1 MSATNGHDTL
11 HIPVIDI
18 SRSTEQTGYEL
29 VDAAVQYGFVFV
41 KSSGL
46 GLDVHAVNQMFD
58 ISRKFFQSP
67 REEKQKYGMQKN
79 NRGWTAMHEEVL
91 DPETDDRGD
100 PKEGFNFGEFENGKA
115 HQPLPPDLQAH
126 EAQLSRFSKL
136 CRELAMKLLELFAIG
151 LKIDPAEGGAN
162 WFSSR
167 HEKSKG
173 PSGTILRILYYP
185 SSTTTPSRSPIR
197 AGAHSDYG
205 SLTLLFRLPGQP
217 GLEILDPSQN
227 WVSVPVLP
235 PGTEDDPFPPILV
248 NIGDLLSYWTG
259 GLLKSTVHRV
269 VGPSTGVG
277 GEGNRGMMED
287 RYSIAYFFHPCTDT
301 ELVSVPSERV
311 RERMKG
317 REQGKTVTAI
327 EHLNGRLAA
336 TYGWGTEEV
345 AGAGIVLGQRG

>member
-1 MSATNGHDTL
+1 MPVTNGHDTL

-18 SRSTEQTGYEL
+18 SSSNEQIGHEL
-29 VDAAVQYGFVFV
+29 LDAVVQYGFVFI

-46 GLDVHAVNQMFD
+46 GLDAETVNHVFD
-58 ISRKFFQSP
+58 I
-67 REEKQKYGMQKN
+67 

-100 PKEGFNFGEFENGKA
+100 PKEGFNLGEFADGKA
-115 HQPLPPDLQAH
+115 QQSLPPALQAH
-126 EAQLSRFSKL
+126 EAQLSRFSEL
-136 CRELAMKLLELFAIG
+136 CRELAMKLLELFAVG
-151 LKIDPAEGGAN
+151 LKVRYPLVMKPTPGYSLCYSRAHQVDPAEGGAN
-162 WFSSR
+162 WFASR

-185 SSTTTPSRSPIR
+185 SSPTLTTSPIR

-217 GLEILDPSQN
+217 GLEILDPSHN
-227 WVSVPVLP
+227 WVPVPVLP
-235 PGTEDDPFPPILV
+235 PGTENDSFPPILV

-269 VGPSTGVG
+269 VGPSADVG
-277 GEGNRGMMED
+277 GRGEREMMED
-287 RYSIAYFFHPCTDT
+287 RYSIAYFFHPCRDT

-311 RERMKG
+311 REKVKG
-317 REQGKTVTAI
+317 REQGRVVTAI

-345 AGAGIVLGQRG
+345 AAG